1 MRKKIKKYVLIV
13 LGVMFVIFGVI
24 GAILPILPTTPFL
37 LLALACFANS
47 SPRFHKILLN
57 NRWFGRDLQ
66 QWEENRSIARTSKI
80 KAMILIVVTFAVSIG
95 ILHGRLHLQLGLL
108 FLGSLLLIFMWRLKE
123 AKPIAI
129 KIINNKTLD

>member
-1 MRKKIKKYVLIV
+1 MRKKIKKYVLIF
-13 LGVMFVIFGVI
+13 LGIMFVILGVI

-47 SPRFHKILLN
+47 SPRFHAILLN

>member
-1 MRKKIKKYVLIV
+1 MRKKIKKYVLIF
-13 LGVMFVIFGVI
+13 LGIMFVILGVI

-95 ILHGRLHLQLGLL
+95 ILHGRLQLQLGLL

-123 AKPIAI
+123 AKPISI
-129 KIINNKTLD
+129 KTIDK